1 MTTCSCSSV
10 TDLVKPITAP
20 GDTPRGFVAG
30 APKHH
35 PEGCDLPCRL
45 QREVAHAREA
55 LADVYPAVSL
65 FGGARVQPGS
75 PPYEAARETARL
87 LAERGISVITGGGPG
102 IMEAGNRGCTEAQA
116 PAGIQRGVS
125 IGLNIRLPREQC
137 GNPYQD
143 IPLLFNHFASRKVMF
158 ARNSVGFVAF
168 AGGLGTL
175 DEITEVLTLMQT
187 NKMPR
192 RPVVL
197 VGRTLWS
204 PLVDW
209 LRSSVAAQGL
219 MSVSDFDLFQV
230 VDTADEVL
238 AALVRNTAP
247 TQLDTEAQK
256 AVPAT
261 R

>member
-1 MTTCSCSSV
+1 MTTCSCSSS
-10 TDLVKPITAP
+10 TEPTSHDSAASEASI
-20 GDTPRGFVAG
+20 GFVAG

-45 QREVAHAREA
+45 QREVAHAKEA

-75 PPYEAARETARL
+75 QPYEAARETARL

-102 IMEAGNRGCTEAQA
+102 IMEAGNLGCTEATA
-116 PAGIQRGVS
+116 PAGGRRGVS

-175 DEITEVLTLMQT
+175 DEISEVLTLMQT

-197 VGRTLWS
+197 VGRALWA

-209 LRSSVAAQGL
+209 LRDSVAAQGL

-230 VDTADEVL
+230 VDTAGEVL
-238 AALVRNTAP
+238 TALA
-247 TQLDTEAQK
+247 LDTVPVALDTDVQK
-256 AVPAT
+256 AVPVT
-261 R
+261 G

>member
-1 MTTCSCSSV
+1 MTTCRCAPAPS
-10 TDLVKPITAP
+10 TFQPTASA
-20 GDTPRGFVAG
+20 DAAAIGFVAG

-55 LADVYPAVSL
+55 LADAYPAVSL

-75 PPYEAARETARL
+75 QPYEVARETARL
-87 LAERGISVITGGGPG
+87 LAARGISVITGGGPG
-102 IMEAGNRGCTEAQA
+102 IMEAGNLGCSEAQA
-116 PAGIQRGVS
+116 PAGGRRGVS

-168 AGGLGTL
+168 AGGIGTL

-187 NKMPR
+187 RKMPR
-192 RPVVL
+192 HPVVL
-197 VGRTLWS
+197 VGRALWS
-204 PLVDW
+204 PFVAW
-209 LRSSVAAQGL
+209 LREAVASQGL
-219 MSVSDFDLFQV
+219 MSQSDFDLFSV
-230 VDTADEVL
+230 VDTPEEVL
-238 AALVRNTAP
+238 LALALDAVP
-247 TQLDTEAQK
+247 SELDTASYKTERA
-256 AVPAT
+256 PA
-261 R
+261 

>member
-1 MTTCSCSSV
+1 MTTCSCAS
-10 TDLVKPITAP
+10 AP
-20 GDTPRGFVAG
+20 STSLPADAAAIGFVAG

-35 PEGCDLPCRL
+35 PEDCDLPCRL

-55 LADVYPAVSL
+55 LADIYPAVSL
-65 FGGARVQPGS
+65 FGGARVLPGS
-75 PPYEAARETARL
+75 EPYEVARETARL
-87 LAERGISVITGGGPG
+87 LAQRGISVITGGGPG
-102 IMEAGNRGCTEAQA
+102 IMEAGNLGCSEAVA
-116 PAGIQRGVS
+116 PDGVRRGVS

-187 NKMPR
+187 RKMPH

-197 VGRTLWS
+197 VGSALWS
-204 PLVDW
+204 PLVTW
-209 LRSSVAAQGL
+209 LRDAVASQGL
-219 MSVSDFDLFQV
+219 MSQNDFDLFCV
-230 VDTADEVL
+230 VDTPEEVL
-238 AALVRNTAP
+238 QALALDAVP
-247 TQLDTEAQK
+247 SELDTEAYK
-256 AVPAT
+256 TERAPA
-261 R
+261 

>member
-1 MTTCSCSSV
+1 MTTCSCPSS
-10 TDLVKPITAP
+10 TEPTSHDLASSEASI
-20 GDTPRGFVAG
+20 GFVAG

-55 LADVYPAVSL
+55 LTDIYPAVSL

-75 PPYEAARETARL
+75 QPYEAARETARL

-102 IMEAGNRGCTEAQA
+102 IMEAGNLGCVEATA
-116 PAGIQRGVS
+116 PAGVRRGLS

-197 VGRTLWS
+197 VGRALWA
-204 PLVDW
+204 PLVGW
-209 LRSSVAAQGL
+209 LRDSVAAQGL
-219 MSVSDFDLFQV
+219 MSVGDFDLFHV

-238 AALVRNTAP
+238 ATLA
-247 TQLDTEAQK
+247 LDTVPVELDTDAQK
-256 AVPAT
+256 AVSVT
-261 R
+261 

>member
-1 MTTCSCSSV
+1 
-10 TDLVKPITAP
+10 
-20 GDTPRGFVAG
+20 
-30 APKHH
+30 
-35 PEGCDLPCRL
+35 
-45 QREVAHAREA
+45 
-55 LADVYPAVSL
+55 
-65 FGGARVQPGS
+65 
-75 PPYEAARETARL
+75 
-87 LAERGISVITGGGPG
+87 
-102 IMEAGNRGCTEAQA
+102 MEAGNLGCTEAVA
-116 PAGIQRGVS
+116 PAGVRRGVS

-197 VGRTLWS
+197 VGRALWA

-209 LRSSVAAQGL
+209 LRDSVTAQGL
-219 MSVSDFDLFQV
+219 MSVSDFDLFHV
-230 VDTADEVL
+230 VDTAEEVL
-238 AALVRNTAP
+238 TALA
-247 TQLDTEAQK
+247 LDTVPLELDTDAQK
-256 AVPAT
+256 AVPVN
-261 R
+261 